1 MPIGNFRPGG
11 VFFLGNGDDVFD
23 STLAPGWTNRSWV
36 FGGDGDDSITASAVP
51 PTIESHLLASG
62 GDGDDIIRLGA
73 SNSLALGGRGDDVLT
88 AIGGLGNHLG
98 GGPGEDL
105 LISFGGGSGMGP
117 GNTLS
122 GGFGT
127 DLFRF
132 TNAGNLVVTRD
143 AGQDG
148 RVSDGD
154 VFLGP
159 MDVITDYRRG
169 ETLELRSF
177 EGPEDVPPYQ
187 RVEEVPLITDPL
199 SADRFRPM
207 VGDGEFALFRGHFS
221 GDNAFTVARHGR
233 DLLVV
238 YDAFNGADDEIA
250 QGSLVLR
257 GFADTDGVLIG

>member
-1 MPIGNFRPGG
+1 MSIGNFWPAGI
-11 VFFLGNGDDVFD
+11 FFLGNGDDVFD
-23 STLAPGWTNRSWV
+23 STLEPGWTNRSWV

-62 GDGDDIIRLGA
+62 DDGDDTIRLEA
-73 SNSLALGGRGDDVLT
+73 SNSLALGGRGDDMLT
-88 AIGGLGNHLG
+88 AIGGLGNYLD

-127 DLFRF
+127 DAFRF

-169 ETLELRSF
+169 ETIELRSF
-177 EGPEDVPPYQ
+177 EGPDEVPPYEQ
-187 RVEEVPLITDPL
+187 VEEVALITDPL
-199 SADRFRPM
+199 SADRFRPV

-221 GDNAFTVARHGR
+221 GDNTFIVAQHGR

-238 YDAFNGADDEIA
+238 YDAFNGQDDEIA

-257 GFADTDGVLIG
+257 GFTDESGVLIA